1 MAFVVDL
8 GIPVDEDNQDNV
20 MELSNE
26 IEELLEELG
35 GLTSSGGS
43 GFGYRDIQIKFE
55 EGSETQ
61 VEKIV
66 RLKLR
71 EYNIELGND
80 SEDETKAYLSIY
92 DEEENE

>member
-1 MAFVVDL
+1 MAFVVDV
-8 GIPVDEDNQDNV
+8 GIPFNENNQDDR

-43 GFGYRDIQIKFE
+43 GFGYRDIQITFE
-55 EGSETQ
+55 EGSENQ

-66 RLKLR
+66 KLKLR
-71 EYNIELGND
+71 EHNIELGNNRD
-80 SEDETKAYLSIY
+80 DETQAYLSIY
-92 DEEENE
+92 DKEENE